1 MKPNKAHSES
11 MSFLQSRLAL
21 IIIFTA
27 LSVSI
32 VILFIRDIPSRIDDG
47 DRGRIAIKTLDE
59 VRRPFLDVH
68 NAHSTLL
75 NDGYSKAVQA
85 SLERGIDHGRGLI
98 ANFKTIA
105 TYNPELL
112 QHVEQL
118 ANAFEAWIKME
129 QAMFDRAAKINSTNT
144 DFQNDDK
151 YYHLIT
157 KLSGHFSLTMSLLG
171 NAEIPIHNDI
181 HAGSQAVNEIL
192 ILGGIMLVG
201 LTGMVFFLQWS
212 KYKRLSKLLAEVKR
226 YGTEHKKAEDTLV
239 EKSKEIEKTNKELES
254 FIYTI
259 SHDLKEPLFAIEGH
273 TSRLFKTYKDTFD
286 DKGKLQVDRIQVN
299 IKELSQRI
307 NEIMDVMKIGR
318 VAYVFKNNDSGAV
331 ARDTVKTLE
340 DRIKSN
346 NINVIIQDNLPTVL
360 CDKEKLKTVFSNLV
374 TNSIKFMDDDKQ
386 RQVKIGCD
394 KDGNYYKFFVEDT
407 GIGIRPDCQAQ
418 VFKIFKRLKALE
430 TEGTGVG
437 LAIVRKIVDVHK
449 GRVWVESPI
458 KDEKGTRFCFT
469 IPI

>member
-1 MKPNKAHSES
+1 MKPNKEHSES
-11 MSFLQSRLAL
+11 MSFLRSRLAL

-47 DRGRIAIKTLDE
+47 DKGRIAIKTLDE

-68 NAHSTLL
+68 NVHSTLL
-75 NDGYSKAVQA
+75 NDGYSKAVRA
-85 SLERGIDHGRGLI
+85 SLERGIAHGKSLI
-98 ANFKTIA
+98 ADFKTVA

-112 QHVEQL
+112 QRVEQL
-118 ANAFEAWIKME
+118 ANAFETWIKME
-129 QAMFDRAAKINSTNT
+129 RVMFDRAAKISSTNT
-144 DFQNDDK
+144 GFQDDDK

-157 KLSGHFSLTMSLLG
+157 KLSRGFSLTMSLLG
-171 NAEIPIHNDI
+171 DAEIPIHKDI
-181 HAGSQAVNEIL
+181 HAGSQAINEIL
-192 ILGGIMLVG
+192 IIGGIMLVG
-201 LTGMVFFLQWS
+201 LTSIVFFLQWS

-226 YGTEHKKAEDTLV
+226 YGTEHKKAEEKLI
-239 EKSKEIEKTNKELES
+239 EKSKEIERTNKELEG

-273 TSRLFKTYKDTFD
+273 TSKLFKTYKDTFD
-286 DKGKLQVDRIQVN
+286 DKGELQVSRIQAN
-299 IKELSQRI
+299 IKELFQRI
-307 NEIMDVMKIGR
+307 NDIMDVMKTGK
-318 VAYVFKNNDSGAV
+318 VAYNFKNNDSGAV

-346 NINVIIQDNLPTVL
+346 NINAIIQDNLPTVL

-374 TNSIKFMDDDKQ
+374 TNSIKFMGNDKQ
-386 RQVKIGCD
+386 RQIKIVYD
-394 KDGNYYKFFVEDT
+394 KYGDYYKFSVEDT
-407 GIGIRPDCQAQ
+407 GIGIPVDHQSQ
-418 VFKIFKRLKALE
+418 IFKIFQRLKALD

-437 LAIVRKIVDVHK
+437 LAIVEKIIDVHK
-449 GRVWVESPI
+449 GTVWVESPV
-458 KDEKGTRFCFT
+458 KDERGTRFCFT

>member
-1 MKPNKAHSES
+1 MKPNKEHSES
-11 MSFLQSRLAL
+11 MSFLRSRLAL

-47 DRGRIAIKTLDE
+47 DKGRIAIKTLDE

-68 NAHSTLL
+68 NVHSTLL
-75 NDGYSKAVQA
+75 NDGYSKAVRA
-85 SLERGIDHGRGLI
+85 SLERGIAHGKSLI
-98 ANFKTIA
+98 ADFKTVA

-112 QHVEQL
+112 QRVEQL
-118 ANAFEAWIKME
+118 ANAFETWIKME
-129 QAMFDRAAKINSTNT
+129 RVMFDRAAKISSTNT
-144 DFQNDDK
+144 GFQDDDK

-157 KLSGHFSLTMSLLG
+157 KLSRGFSLTMSLLG
-171 NAEIPIHNDI
+171 DAEIPIHKDI
-181 HAGSQAVNEIL
+181 HAGSQAINEIL
-192 ILGGIMLVG
+192 IIGGIMLVG
-201 LTGMVFFLQWS
+201 LTSIVFFLQWS

-226 YGTEHKKAEDTLV
+226 YGTEHKKAEEKLI
-239 EKSKEIEKTNKELES
+239 EKSKEIERTNKELEG

-273 TSRLFKTYKDTFD
+273 TSKLFKTYKDTFD
-286 DKGKLQVDRIQVN
+286 DKGELQVSRIQAN
-299 IKELSQRI
+299 IKELFQRI
-307 NEIMDVMKIGR
+307 NDIMDVMKTGK
-318 VAYVFKNNDSGAV
+318 VAYNFKNNDSGAV

-374 TNSIKFMDDDKQ
+374 TNSIKFMGNDKQ
-386 RQVKIGCD
+386 RQIKIVYD
-394 KDGNYYKFFVEDT
+394 KYGDYYKFSVEDT
-407 GIGIRPDCQAQ
+407 GIGIPVDHQSQ
-418 VFKIFKRLKALE
+418 IFKIFQRLKALD

-437 LAIVRKIVDVHK
+437 LAIVEKIIDVHK
-449 GRVWVESPI
+449 GTVWVESPV
-458 KDEKGTRFCFT
+458 KDERGTRFCFT

>member
-1 MKPNKAHSES
+1 MKPNKAHGES
-11 MSFLQSRLAL
+11 MSYLRSRLAL

-32 VILFIRDIPSRIDDG
+32 VILFIRNIPSRIDDG
-47 DRGRIAIKTLDE
+47 DKGRIAIKTLDE
-59 VRRPFLDVH
+59 VRHPFLDVH
-68 NAHSTLL
+68 DIHSTLL

-85 SLERGIDHGRGLI
+85 SLERGIDHGKDLI
-98 ANFKTIA
+98 ADFKTVA

-112 QHVEQL
+112 QRVEQL
-118 ANAFEAWIKME
+118 ANAFDAWIKME
-129 QAMFDRAAKINSTNT
+129 RVMFDRAAKISSASTG
-144 DFQNDDK
+144 FQDDDK

-157 KLSGHFSLTMSLLG
+157 KLSRHFSLTMSLLG
-171 NAEIPIHNDI
+171 DAEIPIHNDI

-192 ILGGIMLVG
+192 ILGGVMLVG

-212 KYKRLSKLLAEVKR
+212 KYKRLSKLLAEVKC
-226 YGTEHKKAEDTLV
+226 YGAEHKKSEEELIG
-239 EKSKEIEKTNKELES
+239 KSKELES

-259 SHDLKEPLFAIEGH
+259 SHDMKEPLFAIEGH

-307 NEIMDVMKIGR
+307 NEIMDVMKIGM
-318 VAYVFKNNDSGAV
+318 VAYNFKNNDGGAV
-331 ARDTVKTLE
+331 ARDTVNTLE

-360 CDKEKLKTVFSNLV
+360 CDKEKLKTVFSNLA
-374 TNSIKFMDDDKQ
+374 TNSIKFMGDDKQ
-386 RQVKIGCD
+386 RQIKIGCN

-407 GIGIRPDCQAQ
+407 GIGIQPDCQAQ
-418 VFKIFKRLKALE
+418 VFKIFKRLKTLD

-449 GRVWVESPI
+449 GAVWVESPV
-458 KDEKGTRFCFT
+458 KDEKGIRFCFT

>member
-1 MKPNKAHSES
+1 MKPDKTHGES
-11 MSFLQSRLAL
+11 ISFLRSRLAL

-75 NDGYSKAVQA
+75 NEGYSKAVQA
-85 SLERGIDHGRGLI
+85 SLERGIDNGKGLI
-98 ANFKTIA
+98 TDFKTVA
-105 TYNPELL
+105 RYNPELL
-112 QHVEQL
+112 QSVEQL
-118 ANAFEAWIKME
+118 ANAFEAWIKIE
-129 QAMFDRAAKINSTNT
+129 WAMFDRAARISSTNT
-144 DFQNDDK
+144 GFQDDDK

-157 KLSGHFSLTMSLLG
+157 KLSRHFSLTMSLLG
-171 NAEIPIHNDI
+171 DAEIPIHNDI

-192 ILGGIMLVG
+192 ILGGVMLVG
-201 LTGMVFFLQWS
+201 LTGIVFFLQWS

-226 YGTEHKKAEDTLV
+226 YDTEHKKSEDELIG
-239 EKSKEIEKTNKELES
+239 KSKEIERTNKELEG

-318 VAYVFKNNDSGAV
+318 VAYDFKNNDSGAV

-340 DRIKSN
+340 ERIKSN
-346 NINVIIQDNLPTVL
+346 NINVIIQGNLPTVL
-360 CDKEKLKTVFSNLV
+360 CDKEKLRTVFSNLV
-374 TNSIKFMDDDKQ
+374 TNSIKFMGDDKQ
-386 RQVKIGCD
+386 RQIKIGCD
-394 KDGNYYKFFVEDT
+394 KDGDYYKFFVEDT
-407 GIGIRPDCQAQ
+407 GIGIQPDCQSQ
-418 VFKIFKRLKALE
+418 IFKIFKRLKALD
-430 TEGTGVG
+430 TEGTGIG
-437 LAIVRKIVDVHK
+437 LAIVKKIVDVHK
-449 GRVWVESPI
+449 GTVWVESPV